1 MSNTRIDAR
10 FAALKKE
17 GRPALVTFT
26 MAGDPDYD
34 TALGILKALPAA
46 GADVIELGMPFTD
59 PMADGP
65 AIQAAGLRALE
76 AGQNMKRTLALVREF
91 RRGDDATPIVLMGYF
106 NPIYVYG
113 VDRFLADAKSAG
125 VDGLIVVDL
134 PPEEDAELCL
144 PALAAGVSF
153 IRLATPTTD
162 DKRLPTVLK
171 NTSGFVYYVSI
182 TGITGSAAPDAGKV
196 ADAVVRIKRH
206 TTLPVCVGF
215 GVRTAEQAAALARG
229 ADGVVV
235 GSALVDAVRKSS
247 GARQQVDAGDR
258 AGGGRSGQRAGARCA
273 GHIPCCH
280 VNVVSVYLIASS
292 LASPRGSAGCPR
304 RKAPMSSAPISVGG
318 IGLPK

>member
-26 MAGDPDYD
+26 MAGDPDYE
-34 TALGILKALPAA
+34 TALGILKALPGA

-65 AIQAAGLRALE
+65 AIQAAGLRALS
-76 AGQNMKRTLALVREF
+76 AGQNMKRTLLLVREF
-91 RRGDDATPIVLMGYF
+91 RKGDNATPIVLMGYY
-106 NPIYVYG
+106 NPIYIYG

-144 PALAAGVSF
+144 PALAAGVNF

-162 DKRLPTVLK
+162 DRRLPVVLK

-182 TGITGSAAPDAGKV
+182 TGITGSAAPDAHKV

-206 TTLPVCVGF
+206 TKLPVCVGF
-215 GVRTAEQAAALARG
+215 GVRTAEQAAAISRG

-235 GSALVDAVRKSS
+235 GSALVDAVRKSLS
-247 GARQQVDAGDR
+247 ADGKPTPATVPAVADLVR
-258 AGGGRSGQRAGARCA
+258 A
-273 GHIPCCH
+273 
-280 VNVVSVYLIASS
+280 
-292 LASPRGSAGCPR
+292 LAQGVRGTRPVAAASAG
-304 RKAPMSSAPISVGG
+304 
-318 IGLPK
+318 